1 METIKDTKTLP
12 MNGDLAKKFE
22 SSRNLKVSFDSSKAK
37 IEFKDSEHKRGR
49 MKVTL
54 KFGAEE
60 AEGFV
65 NFCKLAK
72 PDQMAQDDFVKFIF
86 YKGVES
92 LQLEFAR
99 RVEEFKQ
106 SNPEEFAKLKAD
118 LDSAIEQSEGSVT
131 IVEDKP

>member
-86 YKGVES
+86 YKKTSIALTLGAINLMTTYCKGMCLKLLIFIMFTNKECTTVYS
-92 LQLEFAR
+92 LHL
-99 RVEEFKQ
+99 
-106 SNPEEFAKLKAD
+106 
-118 LDSAIEQSEGSVT
+118 IC
-131 IVEDKP
+131 